1 MLEKISPD
9 MNNFKTSLMHNL
21 QHGRLSGTA
30 ETHKDVTGR
39 DTFGII
45 SSLKDLMK
53 YFEKTDNLHW
63 ANIGSDSLIY
73 LQYEGEREFR
83 LIFWSEQFK
92 IVKHATLFIITLGLF
107 DGQLKAF
114 WWMFVSLF
122 WLLRR
127 PSIQIDLEMAKLL
140 SDSQCHF
147 VSNFSGYNT
156 TLCW

>member
-1 MLEKISPD
+1 

-30 ETHKDVTGR
+30 ETHKELTGR
-39 DTFGII
+39 DTFGIV

-83 LIFWSEQFK
+83 LIF
-92 IVKHATLFIITLGLF
+92 
-107 DGQLKAF
+107 
-114 WWMFVSLF
+114 
-122 WLLRR
+122 
-127 PSIQIDLEMAKLL
+127 
-140 SDSQCHF
+140 
-147 VSNFSGYNT
+147 
-156 TLCW
+156 